1 MISIKHMSIA
11 VIGDEDLVSALR
23 LAGVSR
29 YHIIKSNHEVG
40 EDVRKALTELIGEAE
55 VGIIAI
61 QEDYAKYVEDLM
73 TQVKEGKS
81 LTPVIIEVPS
91 KYGTKYEDVTEYY
104 KVYIRKFIG
113 FDIEI

>member
-1 MISIKHMSIA
+1 MMPIKHLNIA
-11 VIGDEDLVSALR
+11 VIGDEDLVSVLR

-29 YHIIKSNHEVG
+29 YYVVKGNHDAR
-40 EDVRKALTELIGEAE
+40 EDVRQALTELIGEPE
-55 VGIIAI
+55 FGIIAI
-61 QEDYAKYVEDLM
+61 QEDYVEYVKDLM

-91 KYGTKYEDVTEYY
+91 KYGTKYQDVTEYY
-104 KVYIRKFIG
+104 KVYIRKFTG

>member
-1 MISIKHMSIA
+1 MISIKHLNIA
-11 VIGDEDLVSALR
+11 VIGDEDLVGALR

-29 YHIIKSNHEVG
+29 YHIIKGNHEVG
-40 EDVRKALTELIGEAE
+40 EDVRKALTELIGEPE

-61 QEDYAKYVEDLM
+61 QEDYTKYVEDLM

-81 LTPVIIEVPS
+81 LTPVIIDVPS

-113 FDIEI
+113 FDVEI

>member
-1 MISIKHMSIA
+1 MIPIKHLNIA
-11 VIGDEDLVSALR
+11 VIGDEDLVSGLR

-29 YHIIKSNHEVG
+29 YNVVKDNHDAR
-40 EDVRKALTELIGEAE
+40 EDVRQALTELIGEPDIG
-55 VGIIAI
+55 VIAI
-61 QEDYAKYVEDLM
+61 QEDYVKYVEDLM
-73 TQVKEGKS
+73 AQVKEGKS

-91 KYGTKYEDVTEYY
+91 KYGTKYQDVTQYY

>member
-1 MISIKHMSIA
+1 MISIKHLNIA
-11 VIGDEDLVSALR
+11 VIGAEDLASALR

-29 YHIIKSNHEVG
+29 YYVIKGNREAG
-40 EDVRKALTELIGEAE
+40 EDVRKALTELIGEPE

-61 QEDYAKYVEDLM
+61 QENYTKYVEDLM
-73 TQVKEGKS
+73 AQVKEGKS

-91 KYGTKYEDVTEYY
+91 KYGTKYQDVTEYY
-104 KVYIRKFIG
+104 KAYIRKFIG

>member
-1 MISIKHMSIA
+1 MTSIEHLSIA

-29 YHIIKSNHEVG
+29 YHLIEDTQEVA
-40 EDVRKALTELIGEAE
+40 EAVRKALTELISEAE
-55 VGIIAI
+55 VGIIAL
-61 QEDYAKYVEDLM
+61 QEDYAQYVEDLI
-73 TQVKEGKS
+73 TQVREGKS

-91 KYGTKYEDVTEYY
+91 KYGSKYGDVTEYY
-104 KVYIRKFIG
+104 RVYIRKFIG

>member
-1 MISIKHMSIA
+1 MISIKHLTIA
-11 VIGDEDLVSALR
+11 VIGDEDLVSGLR

-29 YHIIKSNHEVG
+29 YHVIKGDAEAR
-40 EDVRKALTELIGEAE
+40 EDVRQALTELIDEPE

-73 TQVKEGKS
+73 TQVQEGKK

-91 KYGTKYEDVTEYY
+91 KYGTKYQNIAEYY
-104 KVYIRKFIG
+104 KSYVRKFTG
-113 FDIEI
+113 FDVEI

>member
-1 MISIKHMSIA
+1 MISIKHLNIA

-23 LAGVSR
+23 LAGVNR
-29 YHIIKSNHEVG
+29 YHIIKGSHEVA

-81 LTPVIIEVPS
+81 LTPVIIDVPS
-91 KYGTKYEDVTEYY
+91 KYGTKYEDVAEYY
-104 KVYIRKFIG
+104 RVYIRKFIG